1 MTLIDPVWQRAAARV
16 ARARGLPV
24 VLDEV
29 FSGLWRLGAVSAA
42 ARLRIQP
49 DVACYAKLL
58 TGEKK
63 PEPVTGGPWHHVF
76 LLPACL

>member
-16 ARARGLPV
+16 ARARRLPV

-42 ARLRIQP
+42 ARLGIQP

-58 TGEKK
+58 TGEQNQGCDR
-63 PEPVTGGPWHHVF
+63 T
-76 LLPACL
+76 